1 MSKEIKFEQ
10 ALDRLD
16 EIVRKLESGET
27 TLDQS
32 MKLFEE
38 GIALS
43 GACSDM
49 LKNAKQKVE
58 MLIDNGGKLET
69 KVEILYGEADDL
81 KVNHL

>member
-16 EIVRKLESGET
+16 EIIRQLESGET

-69 KVEILYGEADDL
+69 KEFLADEQ
-81 KVNHL
+81 

>member
-16 EIVRKLESGET
+16 EIVRNLESGET

-69 KVEILYGEADDL
+69 KEFLADEQ
-81 KVNHL
+81 

>member
-1 MSKEIKFEQ
+1 MAENMNFEQ

-16 EIVRKLESGET
+16 QIVKKLESGET
-27 TLDQS
+27 SLDQS

-43 GACSDM
+43 GACNQM

-58 MLIDNGGKLET
+58 TLIDNGGKLEI
-69 KVEILYGEADDL
+69 KEFLNDEQ
-81 KVNHL
+81 

>member
-16 EIVRKLESGET
+16 EIVKKLESGET

-58 MLIDNGGKLET
+58 MLIDNGGKLEA
-69 KVEILYGEADDL
+69 KEFLAAEQ
-81 KVNHL
+81 